1 MRIKY
6 KVWCLTAAI
15 ISIIVCAD
23 IYFGYREIES
33 SIRTEL
39 LRDAEDFR
47 AIIMSTRRVYQK
59 QFIESGLPV
68 TDATIGFLPAH
79 ALSRIS
85 AEFHNWSTSGLR
97 FSASST
103 SFNSPLN
110 AALLAATSK
119 PLMV

>member
-47 AIIMSTRRVYQK
+47 AIIK
-59 QFIESGLPV
+59 
-68 TDATIGFLPAH
+68 
-79 ALSRIS
+79 
-85 AEFHNWSTSGLR
+85 
-97 FSASST
+97 
-103 SFNSPLN
+103 
-110 AALLAATSK
+110 
-119 PLMV
+119 

>member
-79 ALSRIS
+79 ERSP
-85 AEFHNWSTSGLR
+85 FLR
-97 FSASST
+97 ARLF
-103 SFNSPLN
+103 LN
-110 AALLAATSK
+110 TFLLHIK
-119 PLMV
+119 LI